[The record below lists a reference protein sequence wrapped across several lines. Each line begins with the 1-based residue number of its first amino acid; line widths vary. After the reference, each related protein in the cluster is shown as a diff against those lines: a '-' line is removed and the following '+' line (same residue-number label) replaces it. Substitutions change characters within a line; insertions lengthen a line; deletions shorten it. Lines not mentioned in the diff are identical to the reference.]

1 MGVNVDKYKFIA
13 FILCAGFVGVMA
25 VLYIS
30 YGTAQTPM
38 TGMLSQSLNFT
49 PLMGAFFGLAFKKY
63 GHPVVAIVIGELIIS
78 MLFAGFVALGMP
90 TTINNVVTGATLL
103 AVVTLTVKRVKGAVV
118 K

>member
-1 MGVNVDKYKFIA
+1 
-13 FILCAGFVGVMA
+13 MA

>member
-1 MGVNVDKYKFIA
+1 
-13 FILCAGFVGVMA
+13 
-25 VLYIS
+25 
-30 YGTAQTPM
+30 
-38 TGMLSQSLNFT
+38 MLSFREISVAAPRETST
-49 PLMGAFFGLAFKKY
+49 PLSSTHETFSVEGAFFGLAFKKY

-103 AVVTLTVKRVKGAVV
+103 AVGSQTVKRVKGDVV